1 MVRTA
6 ALVVALV
13 GSASG
18 FITPSPK
25 LAAPLARSHVRASP
39 TMVFGGFGRN
49 GGLGGGGAG
58 GRRFR
63 GPFRNGNKNNNKGGV
78 GNGGA
83 GGSAGNGGKGN
94 NGDVTAWMG
103 GDDSGDGTKK
113 AVGGL
118 AGMLAV
124 YEGWCETSPLL
135 TKGVT
140 SMIGFTLGDL
150 LAQFAVEKT
159 DNYEWYRTFRLAT
172 FGLLVHGTTGH
183 WFYGKLDGYIPG
195 KGAAAVASKVFID
208 QVLWNPIFGIMFFGY
223 MGMMSN
229 MGVSGTINEIKTKL
243 YSSVTGS
250 WTVWPIAHTINF
262 RFVPNQSRI
271 LYINSIQI
279 FYNCFLSILASNK
292 KE

>member
-103 GDDSGDGTKK
+103 GDDSGDGAKK
-113 AVGGL
+113 TGL

-195 KGAAAVASKVFID
+195 KGAGAVASKVFID

-223 MGMMSN
+223 MGAMSN

-262 RFVPNQSRI
+262 RFVPTQSRI
-271 LYINSIQI
+271 LYINTIQI

>member
-150 LAQFAVEKT
+150 LAQVRRGASEHMR
-159 DNYEWYRTFRLAT
+159 ERRRR
-172 FGLLVHGTTGH
+172 VHLPRVAIMPMH
-183 WFYGKLDGYIPG
+183 RRAEFYSRVIVGRRRRASL
-195 KGAAAVASKVFID
+195 AAAPLASRSRGLVP
-208 QVLWNPIFGIMFFGY
+208 LA
-223 MGMMSN
+223 
-229 MGVSGTINEIKTKL
+229 SGTGIRSRFA
-243 YSSVTGS
+243 SSLPT
-250 WTVWPIAHTINF
+250 P
-262 RFVPNQSRI
+262 
-271 LYINSIQI
+271 
-279 FYNCFLSILASNK
+279 LAALNDSD
-292 KE
+292 